1 MSIYLR
7 AKIQA
12 QEEKLGFSSEV
23 TNKMALTS
31 TYMEWVFR
39 IATIGV
45 SSVQFLIVHSKLGS
59 YCSNSLGVL
68 SPESEWL
75 TYLVLMQL
83 GKVGA
88 FAFWQLKLLELKGLD
103 DATLSF
109 NSGSSRL
116 STRAPKEFRSEL
128 HND

>member
-23 TNKMALTS
+23 TNNLALIS

-39 IATIGV
+39 IATIVV
-45 SSVQFLIVHSKLGS
+45 SSVQFLIVRSKLGS
-59 YCSNSLGVL
+59 YCSNVLEVL

-75 TYLVLMQL
+75 TYLVLI
-83 GKVGA
+83 
-88 FAFWQLKLLELKGLD
+88 
-103 DATLSF
+103 
-109 NSGSSRL
+109 
-116 STRAPKEFRSEL
+116 
-128 HND
+128 